1 MDEAVPRVAESSA
14 AERPESLSAPE
25 RAADEDSG
33 PRSPWGPLFAGWLV
47 PGAGHLLLG
56 RPWPALFVAA
66 AVLPLFVGGMALA
79 GWENVSQPR
88 HPWLFVLQVL
98 AGLPTAAAA
107 WATRGLELTEFHRFH
122 TVGDT
127 FTCVAGLLNFVALGD
142 VWERAS
148 SGDPEARLARKLAAE
163 AEADTGPATVAED
176 RPGV

>member
-1 MDEAVPRVAESSA
+1 MDEAVPGVAESSA
-14 AERPESLSAPE
+14 AERDEAPSRAE
-25 RAADEDSG
+25 GAAADEAPGSG
-33 PRSPWGPLFAGWLV
+33 SPWGPLVAGWLV

-66 AVLPLFVGGMALA
+66 AVWPLFVGGMALA

-98 AGLPTAAAA
+98 AGLPTAVAA
-107 WATRGLELTEFHRFH
+107 WATQTLELTEFHRFH

-142 VWERAS
+142 VWERAN
-148 SGDPEARLARKLAAE
+148 SGDPEARLERKLAAE
-163 AEADTGPATVAED
+163 ADDVGASTDVTEP
-176 RPGV
+176 PGV